1 MMAESRVPAGG
12 TPEVPLAPPD
22 RQPPDLELPQVRRK
36 AGWAVMGLGVLA
48 AEEILPA
55 FGQAQRS
62 RPVALVS
69 GHADKARKLAEAYG
83 IDETAVYGYEDGA
96 ALARNDAIDIVYVV
110 LPNSLHAEHTVKA
123 LEAGKHVL
131 CEKPMAVTSAECQR
145 MIDAARAAGRKLM
158 IAYRLHYEP
167 FNMKVMEL
175 CRQGAI
181 GRLKTFVSSNGQNTE
196 APNIRL
202 SRDLGGGP
210 VSDTGIYSI
219 NAARYVIGEE
229 PVTVTAT
236 AHRPADDPRFRE
248 VPESVSYTLRY
259 PSGVLAH
266 CDTSFGVGVS
276 RFFRV
281 HGTEGFIDLHEAF
294 AYRGQRLRLR
304 RGSQREETLLLQPVN
319 HFAAEMDH
327 FSAALLDGGPVRTP
341 GELGLADVR
350 IIEAIDEAI
359 RTGGPVEVAR

>member
-1 MMAESRVPAGG
+1 MVENSAASAGR
-12 TPEVPLAPPD
+12 TPDVPLAPPD
-22 RQPPDLELPQVRRK
+22 RQPPELELPQQRRR

-48 AEEILPA
+48 VEEILPA
-55 FGQAQRS
+55 FAQAQRS

-69 GHADKARKLAEAYG
+69 GHADKAHELAEAYG
-83 IDETAVYGYEDGA
+83 IGRQAIYGYDDHA
-96 ALARNDAIDIVYVV
+96 AMAGNDEIDIVYVV

-131 CEKPMAVTSAECQR
+131 CEKPMAVTSAECRR

-158 IAYRLHYEP
+158 VAYRLHYEP
-167 FNMKVMEL
+167 FNRKVMEL
-175 CRQGAI
+175 CRQKAVGEI
-181 GRLKTFVSSNGQNTE
+181 RTFVSSNGQTTE

-202 SRDLGGGP
+202 SGALGGGP
-210 VSDTGIYSI
+210 VGDTGIYSI

-229 PVTVTAT
+229 PVTVTAM
-236 AHRPADDPRFRE
+236 AHRPAGDPRFRE
-248 VPESVSYTLRY
+248 VPESVAYTLRY

-266 CDTSFGVGVS
+266 GDTSFGVGVS

-281 HGTEGFIDLHEAF
+281 HGTEGFIELDEAF
-294 AYRGQRLRLR
+294 AYRGQRLRVR
-304 RGSQREETLLLQPVN
+304 RGSEREETLLLPPVN

-327 FSAALLDGGPVRTP
+327 FSAAVLDDGPVDTP
-341 GELGLADVR
+341 GELGLADMR

-359 RTGGPVEVAR
+359 RTGGPVEVGG